1 MGVLTIIL
9 SILKVIGMILL
20 ILLGLVVF
28 ILVYLLF
35 LPFHY
40 ELSGSHS
47 IEDGWDGQVYF
58 AGFLHFWQLRFA
70 QFAGEYEVRIYAFW
84 GKLQIYP
91 WKKKAKTVSDDETDA
106 EDFDEDVPAD
116 NALDEDD
123 IAEILG
129 DKKVSKTDL
138 KRMAESGK
146 TASATRTTSAK
157 ADNEPAEDARKQ
169 AGTQEKQT
177 KKTAANKKDKSKR
190 KTKKSSGGLKEK
202 WQTFHKNVTD
212 EHNKNAVFF
221 LWQKALWILG
231 RVKPT
236 IMEADVDFSLE
247 DPALTGGATG
257 VISLCPV
264 CYGKKCRII
273 PDFESDEP
281 YLLGSISLKGIV
293 FLWHFVY
300 LIVSIYF
307 NKDCKKLFHL

>member
-28 ILVYLLF
+28 ILLYLLF

-47 IEDGWDGQVYF
+47 IEDGWEGQVYF

-70 QFAGEYEVRIYAFW
+70 KFAEEYEVRIYACW

-91 WKKKAKTVSDDETDA
+91 WKKKAKAVSDDEADA
-106 EDFDEDVPAD
+106 EDFAEDMPAED
-116 NALDEDD
+116 TLDEDD
-123 IAEILG
+123 IAEILE
-129 DKKVSKTDL
+129 DKTVSKADV
-138 KRMAESGK
+138 KRMAESSK
-146 TASATRTTSAK
+146 TASATKATSAQ
-157 ADNEPAEDARKQ
+157 ADNESAEDAGNQ
-169 AGTQEKQT
+169 AGAQEKQT
-177 KKTAANKKDKSKR
+177 KKTAAKKKNKS
-190 KTKKSSGGLKEK
+190 KTKKPSGGLKEK

-221 LWQKALWILG
+221 LLQKALWILG

-236 IMEADVDFSLE
+236 IMEADVDFSLG

-273 PDFESDEP
+273 PDFESTEL

-300 LIVSIYF
+300 LIVSVYF

>member
-1 MGVLTIIL
+1 
-9 SILKVIGMILL
+9 MILL

-28 ILVYLLF
+28 ILLYLLF

-40 ELSGSHS
+40 ELSGSHK
-47 IEDGWDGQVYF
+47 IEDGWEGQVYF

-70 QFAGEYEVRIYAFW
+70 KFAEEYEVRIYAFW

-91 WKKKAKTVSDDETDA
+91 WKKKAKAVSDDEADA
-106 EDFDEDVPAD
+106 EDFAED
-116 NALDEDD
+116 
-123 IAEILG
+123 
-129 DKKVSKTDL
+129 
-138 KRMAESGK
+138 M
-146 TASATRTTSAK
+146 
-157 ADNEPAEDARKQ
+157 PAEDAGNQ
-169 AGTQEKQT
+169 AGAQEKQT
-177 KKTAANKKDKSKR
+177 KKTAAKKKNKS
-190 KTKKSSGGLKEK
+190 KTKKPSGGLKEK

-221 LWQKALWILG
+221 LLQKALWILG

-236 IMEADVDFSLE
+236 IMEADVDFSLG

-273 PDFESDEP
+273 PDFESTEL

-300 LIVSIYF
+300 LIVSVYF

>member
-28 ILVYLLF
+28 ILLYLLF

-47 IEDGWDGQVYF
+47 IEDGWEGQVYF

-70 QFAGEYEVRIYAFW
+70 KFAEEYEVRIYAFW

-91 WKKKAKTVSDDETDA
+91 WKKKAKAVSDDEADA
-106 EDFDEDVPAD
+106 EDFAEDMPAED
-116 NALDEDD
+116 TLDEDD
-123 IAEILG
+123 IAEILE
-129 DKKVSKTDL
+129 DKTVSKADV
-138 KRMAESGK
+138 KRMAESSK
-146 TASATRTTSAK
+146 TASATKAISAQ
-157 ADNEPAEDARKQ
+157 ADNESAEDAGNQ
-169 AGTQEKQT
+169 AGAQEKQT
-177 KKTAANKKDKSKR
+177 KKTAAKKKNKS
-190 KTKKSSGGLKEK
+190 KTKKPSGGLKEK

-221 LWQKALWILG
+221 LLQKALWILG

-236 IMEADVDFSLE
+236 IMEADVDFSLG

-273 PDFESDEP
+273 PDFESAEL

-300 LIVSIYF
+300 LIVSVYF

>member
-1 MGVLTIIL
+1 MGVITVIL
-9 SILKVIGMILL
+9 SILKVIGIILL
-20 ILLGLVVF
+20 VILGLILAILL
-28 ILVYLLF
+28 YLLF

-47 IEDGWDGQVYF
+47 IEEGWDGQVYF
-58 AGFLHFWQLRFA
+58 AGFMHFWQLRFA
-70 QFAGEYEVRIYAFW
+70 RFAEDYELRIFAFW

-91 WKKKAKTVSDDETDA
+91 WKKKAKTVSEDETDA
-106 EDFDEDVPAD
+106 EDFAEDMPAKD
-116 NALDEDD
+116 ALDEDD
-123 IAEILG
+123 IAEILE
-129 DKKVSKTDL
+129 DKTVSKADV

-146 TASATRTTSAK
+146 TASATRMTSAN
-157 ADNEPAEDARKQ
+157 ADNESAENAKNQ
-169 AGTQEKQT
+169 AGAQDKQT
-177 KKTAANKKDKSKR
+177 KKTVAKKKDKSKR
-190 KTKKSSGGLKEK
+190 KTKKPSGGLKEK

-221 LWQKALWILG
+221 LLQKALWILG

-236 IMEADVDFSLE
+236 IMEADVDFSLG

-257 VISLCPV
+257 VISLCLV

-300 LIVSIYF
+300 LIVSVYF

>member
-28 ILVYLLF
+28 IILYLLF

-47 IEDGWDGQVYF
+47 IDEGWNGQVYF
-58 AGFLHFWQLRFA
+58 AGFMHFWQLRFA
-70 QFAGEYEVRIYAFW
+70 QFAEEYEVRIYAFW

-91 WKKKAKTVSDDETDA
+91 WKKKAKTVSDSEADA
-106 EDFDEDVPAD
+106 EDFAEDVPAED
-116 NALDEDD
+116 TLDEDD
-123 IAEILG
+123 IAEILE
-129 DKKVSKTDL
+129 DKTVSKADV
-138 KRMAESGK
+138 KRMAESSK
-146 TASATRTTSAK
+146 TASATKATSAK
-157 ADNEPAEDARKQ
+157 ADNESAENAENQ
-169 AGTQEKQT
+169 AGAQEKQT
-177 KKTAANKKDKSKR
+177 KKTAAKKKDKFKR
-190 KTKKSSGGLKEK
+190 KKKKPSGGLKEK

-221 LWQKALWILG
+221 LLQKALWILG
-231 RVKPT
+231 RTKPT
-236 IMEADVDFSLE
+236 IMEADVDFSLG

-264 CYGKKCRII
+264 CYGKKCRIF

-300 LIVSIYF
+300 LIVSVYF

>member
-1 MGVLTIIL
+1 
-9 SILKVIGMILL
+9 MILL

-28 ILVYLLF
+28 ILLYLLF

-47 IEDGWDGQVYF
+47 IEDGWEGQVYF

-70 QFAGEYEVRIYAFW
+70 KFAEEYEVRIYAFW
-84 GKLQIYP
+84 GMLQIYP
-91 WKKKAKTVSDDETDA
+91 WKKKAKAVSDDEADA
-106 EDFDEDVPAD
+106 EDFAEDMPAED
-116 NALDEDD
+116 TLDEDD
-123 IAEILG
+123 IAEILE
-129 DKKVSKTDL
+129 DKTVSKADV
-138 KRMAESGK
+138 KRMAESSK
-146 TASATRTTSAK
+146 TASATKATSAQ
-157 ADNEPAEDARKQ
+157 ADNESAEDAGNQ

-177 KKTAANKKDKSKR
+177 KKTAAKKKNKS
-190 KTKKSSGGLKEK
+190 KTKKPSGGLKEK

-221 LWQKALWILG
+221 LLQKALWILG

-236 IMEADVDFSLE
+236 IMEADVDFSLG

-273 PDFESDEP
+273 PDFESTR
-281 YLLGSISLKGIV
+281 SKSV
-293 FLWHFVY
+293 V
-300 LIVSIYF
+300 
-307 NKDCKKLFHL
+307 

>member
-1 MGVLTIIL
+1 
-9 SILKVIGMILL
+9 MILL

-28 ILVYLLF
+28 ILLYLLF

-47 IEDGWDGQVYF
+47 IEDGWEGQVYF
-58 AGFLHFWQLRFA
+58 AGFMHFWQLRFA
-70 QFAGEYEVRIYAFW
+70 QFAEEYEVRIYAFW

-91 WKKKAKTVSDDETDA
+91 WKKKAKAASDDEADA
-106 EDFDEDVPAD
+106 KDMPAKDV
-116 NALDEDD
+116 LDEDD
-123 IAEILG
+123 IAEILE
-129 DKKVSKTDL
+129 DKTVSKADV

-146 TASATRTTSAK
+146 TASATETTSAQT
-157 ADNEPAEDARKQ
+157 DNESAQDAGNQ
-169 AGTQEKQT
+169 TGAQEKQT
-177 KKTAANKKDKSKR
+177 KKTVTKKKDKSKR
-190 KTKKSSGGLKEK
+190 KTKKPSGGLKEK

-221 LWQKALWILG
+221 LLQKVLWILA

-236 IMEADVDFSLE
+236 IMEADVDFSLG

-273 PDFESDEP
+273 PDFKSDEP

-300 LIVSIYF
+300 LIVSVYF